1 MSAHAG
7 GAGQFQGRVVLV
19 TGASGGIGS
28 AIAQAFA
35 ARGAMVI
42 VHHHLGQQRA
52 QQVVLACRAAGGDA
66 WAVAAD
72 LTDAHQVQHMADQIK
87 AEVGA
92 LDVLVHN
99 AFAPYRFDPDRRQR
113 FWELAWGDVQAQ
125 INGSVKACFEL
136 TQACLPMMRG
146 RVGANM
152 VFMASDLV
160 TRATIAYADYAT
172 AKSALVGMAR
182 HMAAD
187 LAPLGLRV
195 NTVAPGLVQGTRASE
210 HTPESVREQILRQTP
225 MGRIATPVDV
235 AGAVLLLASTEAAFI
250 TGQLLHVDGGLVMN

>member
-1 MSAHAG
+1 MNPSTPASRS
-7 GAGQFQGRVVLV
+7 FQGRVVLV

-28 AIAQAFA
+28 AIARAFA
-35 ARGAMVI
+35 ARGAAVV
-42 VHHHLGQQRA
+42 VHHHLGQLRA
-52 QQVVLACRAAGGDA
+52 QQVVQQCQDAGGDG

-72 LTDAHQVQHMADQIK
+72 LTDANQVQILAHQIQ
-87 AEVGA
+87 AEMGA

-99 AFAPYRFDPDRRQR
+99 AFAPYRFDPDRRRR
-113 FWELAWGDVQAQ
+113 FWELGWADVQTQ

-146 RVGANM
+146 RSGANL

-160 TRATIAYADYAT
+160 TRPTIAYADYAT

-182 HMAAD
+182 QMAAD
-187 LAPLGLRV
+187 LGPLGVRV
-195 NTVAPGLVQGTRASE
+195 NTVAPGLVQGTRASDL
-210 HTPESVREQILRQTP
+210 TPESVREQIVRQTP

-235 AGAVLLLASTEAAFI
+235 AGAVLLLASEEAAFI
-250 TGQLLHVDGGLVMN
+250 TGQVLHVDGGLVMN